1 CATLTDVKPLSPVTT
16 FLAGSFGL
24 WTVDKMTARSSSSI
38 TIPCHYHRMFR
49 EHVKFWCR
57 GKLWHTCVA
66 VRDSQGRLS
75 ITDSPAELVVT
86 LTISNLQSRDA
97 GRYWCAIKIGGFMKA
112 DVRTS
117 LELLVTKDTP
127 DLWVNNG
134 TVSGPE
140 GGNVSIDCFYSDKL
154 KDTEKKWCR
163 SGDLHSC
170 QSEHGMHPSQ
180 HAQLH
185 LSDAGR
191 GCFTVTLV
199 GLQREDAGWY
209 WCMAAGI
216 QVPVHLNVTAA
227 PTTPNCTGG
236 GWPSAMQQVSEP
248 NTRSNSLVTLTSSS
262 VFPEL
267 TSLPTPSAST
277 SLLTSEILETSAR
290 VTSFEPRSTSSLI
303 SDKPTS
309 PTTTGS
315 PESKLTTWSTFPLA
329 GKSEQ
334 TCNITSRFSFVIDTQ
349 LMSFTFTITVL
360 TIHPSVAPSVKNR
373 CVFLSPALASL
384 SLMSPKAVLSSFVPS
399 DVS

>member
-1 CATLTDVKPLSPVTT
+1 VKPLSPVTT

-57 GKLWHTCVA
+57 GKLWHTCVP

-86 LTISNLQSRDA
+86 LTMSNLQSRDA

-227 PTTPNCTGG
+227 PTTPNCT
-236 GWPSAMQQVSEP
+236 
-248 NTRSNSLVTLTSSS
+248 

-290 VTSFEPRSTSSLI
+290 VTSVEPRSTSSLI

-329 GKSEQ
+329 
-334 TCNITSRFSFVIDTQ
+334 I
-349 LMSFTFTITVL
+349 L
-360 TIHPSVAPSVKNR
+360 TIHPSVAPSVKNSLHIWLG
-373 CVFLSPALASL
+373 VLVTGGILLTAATVAALVWRQQMQCSRTHMTEDRMESA
-384 SLMSPKAVLSSFVPS
+384 MHT
-399 DVS
+399 VSKHQTHEHKTQDM